1 MITLDFLYILM
12 LIFIYGALVLMLFR
26 LRRVLAN
33 HDHEMAELNQTVAVF
48 DVENARMADYE
59 EQRRVEIDAIEK
71 EIAELNAKIAEIEES
86 ISEAKQQARMRI
98 YLGSERRTAS
108 DTEFLIKVT
117 NDRMTAATRPTAYA
131 RSWANGRYYVIWATS
146 LDTAQSIAFARFP
159 QIANFTVEQVERSQF
174 RVGDRHS

>member
-1 MITLDFLYILM
+1 
-12 LIFIYGALVLMLFR
+12 
-26 LRRVLAN
+26 
-33 HDHEMAELNQTVAVF
+33 
-48 DVENARMADYE
+48 
-59 EQRRVEIDAIEK
+59 
-71 EIAELNAKIAEIEES
+71 
-86 ISEAKQQARMRI
+86 MRI